1 MVLKSYLLKDEGD
14 ISNYLLVNINE
25 SSDGTFKL
33 SQLHLVEKI
42 INRVGIEL
50 SASLKAIEMPTGN
63 PLLHKDSS
71 SLGRKFVWSY
81 RPVSVVLCYIQ
92 GPTQPEI
99 SMTVHQCAKFCNN
112 PRIVH
117 ERAVI

>member
-1 MVLKSYLLKDEGD
+1 MNHVELEVSVSLKS
-14 ISNYLLVNINE
+14 
-25 SSDGTFKL
+25 
-33 SQLHLVEKI
+33 
-42 INRVGIEL
+42 
-50 SASLKAIEMPTGN
+50 IEMPTGK

-99 SMTVHQCAKFCNN
+99 AMTVHQCAKFCNN
-112 PRIVH
+112 PH
-117 ERAVI
+117 LAN

>member
-1 MVLKSYLLKDEGD
+1 MKEIYQIILELTSK
-14 ISNYLLVNINE
+14 NP
-25 SSDGTFKL
+25 DGTFKL